1 MEGVKTSQRARLLA
15 LLLGILL
22 LGVLGQSIVI
32 DSYLLENFLFSTD
45 DSALGDQDSLIRGGI
60 LDSTGIHE
68 LVLFIE
74 EEFQIVVAPEE
85 MTPANF
91 DSIAAVDAFVA
102 GKRMPVEQRNAL
114 PA

>member
-1 MEGVKTSQRARLLA
+1 MLRKQTIKR
-15 LLLGILL
+15 
-22 LGVLGQSIVI
+22 
-32 DSYLLENFLFSTD
+32 YLLENFLFSTD
-45 DSALGDQDSLIRGGI
+45 ETALGDHDSLIRGGI

-74 EEFQIVVAPEE
+74 EEFRIVVAPEE

-91 DSIAAVDAFVA
+91 DSIEAVDAFVA
-102 GKRMPVEQRNAL
+102 SKTVTAGQAHAL

>member
-1 MEGVKTSQRARLLA
+1 MAAGGRIGRYTSQGEQGKQHMLQRQMIKR
-15 LLLGILL
+15 
-22 LGVLGQSIVI
+22 
-32 DSYLLENFLFSTD
+32 YLLENFLFSTD

-91 DSIAAVDAFVA
+91 DSIAAVDAFVS
-102 GKRMPVEQRNAL
+102 GKRTPVEQRNAL